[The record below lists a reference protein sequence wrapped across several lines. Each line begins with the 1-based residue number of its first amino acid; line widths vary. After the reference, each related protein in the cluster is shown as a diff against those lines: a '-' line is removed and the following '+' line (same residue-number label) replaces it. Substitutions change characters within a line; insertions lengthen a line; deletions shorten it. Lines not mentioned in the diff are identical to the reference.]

1 MRYVFLGESSAPQFA
16 AINEHVMS
24 SVTMAQLDAYF
35 TKCVQSEGS
44 VKQDCVLPGSTDK
57 GKGAVEEFV
66 RQAAVDNDSVVALV
80 LDDDARMR

>member
-1 MRYVFLGESSAPQFA
+1 MFLGESSAPQFA

-44 VKQDCVLPGSTDK
+44 VKQDCVLPGSTEK
-57 GKGAVEEFV
+57 GKGEVEQFV
-66 RQAAVDNDSVVALV
+66 RQVAVDIDSVVALV
-80 LDDDARMR
+80 HENDARMR